1 MLIFKT
7 INLGKENDHRIFI
20 MSKSNHVNMIQIKNQ
35 LKTKM
40 GPNYGKFQ
48 ENIIIKDP
56 CTIGDVFPQA
66 PHPLSKI
73 FIYKRPTKSKEK
85 ILHEDEAISK

>member
-7 INLGKENDHRIFI
+7 INLAKESSHRIFI
-20 MSKSNHVNMIQIKNQ
+20 MSKSNHVNMIQVENQ
-35 LKTKM
+35 LKTKT
-40 GPNYGKFQ
+40 GPSYGKFQ

-73 FIYKRPTKSKEK
+73 FIYKRLIKIEEK